1 MLKGKFKDTVKQGLE
16 VNDYFKLDD
25 ADEEGAHIK
34 IKEGATPYSSLSIR
48 FTPYHWKQKAL
59 KMGRGMLQKGIIEN
73 VPLEQYG
80 DWVASSFL
88 CLNLILLAQIRLNLT
103 EQLLGHHSPFQAFLM

>member
-16 VNDYFKLDD
+16 VNDYFKLNDG
-25 ADEEGAHIK
+25 DEKGAHIK
-34 IKEGATPYSSLSIR
+34 IKDLATPYSCLSVR
-48 FTPYHWKQKAL
+48 FTPYHWKQEAL
-59 KMGRGMLQKGIIEN
+59 KMVRGMLQKGIIEK

-88 CLNLILLAQIRLNLT
+88 CLNLILLAQIR
-103 EQLLGHHSPFQAFLM
+103 

>member
-34 IKEGATPYSSLSIR
+34 IRDGATPYSCFSVR
-48 FTPYHWKQKAL
+48 FTPYHWKQEAL
-59 KMGRGMLQKGIIEN
+59 KMVRGMLQKGIIEK

-80 DWVASSFL
+80 DWVAFSFL
-88 CLNLILLAQIRLNLT
+88 CQNPTLLVLVRLN
-103 EQLLGHHSPFQAFLM
+103 